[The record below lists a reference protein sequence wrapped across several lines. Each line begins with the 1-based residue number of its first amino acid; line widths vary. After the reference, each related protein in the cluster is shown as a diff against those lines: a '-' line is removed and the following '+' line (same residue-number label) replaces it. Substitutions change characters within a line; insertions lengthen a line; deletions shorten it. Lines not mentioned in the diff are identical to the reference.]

1 MIGMQPGM
9 TGGPDAR
16 TESVRVRSFVQGALR
31 DEIEVL
37 EAARLMLDGDA
48 GFVWIDLADPRRET
62 VRWLAGHYRLHPLA
76 EAEVFEP
83 HRESAVKIF
92 EGSAHVIALF
102 PRRLDEP
109 IQTGEVQLIVGP
121 GFLISIHQA
130 DFQDVDRVLEQWGSV
145 PDEWRQTS
153 SSLVY
158 AILSQVMR
166 PFAPLTDAAEDAL
179 NALEEETLHP
189 AAKRL
194 PKRDTLHRLFDLTE
208 QISDL
213 HDLAV
218 PLRSVLESLSQNDA
232 WLTGGHGHAYLI
244 DVYDDAARLAER
256 LLMLRDAA
264 KRLFDMVNSLITLQR
279 ADVSNQLTVVATIFL
294 PLSFIAGYFGQNFE
308 YMTDGVASRW
318 DFLIW
323 GGALQI
329 AALVVIFIT
338 LRRFGAF
345 D

>member
-1 MIGMQPGM
+1 MQAGMMDGQG
-9 TGGPDAR
+9 AH
-16 TESVRVRSFVQGALR
+16 TETVRVRRFVGGALR
-31 DEIEVL
+31 DETDAL
-37 EAARLMLDGDA
+37 DAARLALDSDA

-76 EAEVFEP
+76 ETEVFEP

-92 EGSAHVIALF
+92 EGAAHVIALF
-102 PRRLDEP
+102 PRRHDLP
-109 IQTGEVQLIVGP
+109 IRTGEVQLIVGA
-121 GFLISIHQA
+121 GFLISIHQS

-158 AILSQVMR
+158 AILSQVMH
-166 PFAPLTDAAEDAL
+166 PFMPLADEAEDAL

-213 HDLAV
+213 HDLAA

-264 KRLFDMVNSLITLQR
+264 QRLFDMVNSLITLQR
-279 ADVSNQLTVVATIFL
+279 TDVSNQLTVVATVFL
-294 PLSFIAGYFGQNFE
+294 PLSFITGYFGQNFA

-318 DFLIW
+318 DFLLW

-329 AALVVIFIT
+329 ATLAVILVTLKRLGAL
-338 LRRFGAF
+338 